1 MIPMQDQ
8 EKPDLDESV
17 NVTESHAQLRRD
29 AGAVSREKHVDEGGR
44 EPMSLWIFGSC
55 AVILIAAGL
64 ALGNAGAIF
73 NYEQTVRPGYQRQPD
88 PAAGAGGAEPVDAL
102 KAYMAKGGK
111 IYGKCIGCHG
121 PSGDGGGAYPALAG
135 SEWVTGDTERF
146 AMIILNGLSGPSSNG
161 KEYGVMPAQGIGMSA
176 ADLAAVMTFVR
187 NSFGNESG
195 DVITQEMAAKA
206 IEISEARSSAG
217 APVNQAELDS
227 EHNKDLPGEPLAPD
241 TKVDPVTLAPVE
253 ESA

>member
-1 MIPMQDQ
+1 MQDQ

-17 NVTESHAQLRRD
+17 NVTESHGQVLRD

-44 EPMSLWIFGSC
+44 EPISLWIFGSC

-73 NYEQTVRPGYQRQPD
+73 DYEQTVRPGYQRRPD
-88 PAAGAGGAEPVDAL
+88 PSAGAGGAEPVAAL
-102 KAYMAKGGK
+102 KAYTSKGAK

-121 PSGDGGGAYPALAG
+121 PSGDGAGAYPSLAG
-135 SEWVTGDTERF
+135 SDWVTGDSERL
-146 AMIILNGLSGPSSNG
+146 AMIILNGLSGPTSTG
-161 KEYGVMPAQGIGMSA
+161 KEFGVMPAQGIGMSA
-176 ADLAAVMTFVR
+176 ADLAALMTFVR

-195 DVITQEMAAKA
+195 DVVTQEMAAEA
-206 IEISEARSSAG
+206 IKISEARSSAG
-217 APVNQAELDS
+217 APVNKAELDS

-241 TKVDPVTLAPVE
+241 TQVDPVTLAPVE
-253 ESA
+253 EEA